1 MDDRTEPAVVIGAT
15 SDMGCVIVRKPA
27 DGRWRVR
34 LAVRDLGRLER
45 GAPGH
50 RGRAGVAVTLH
61 RCDVLKEDG
70 KLILCP
76 ISSYVL
82 LICLSP

>member
-1 MDDRTEPAVVIGAT
+1 MIGAT
-15 SDMGCVIVRKPA
+15 LDMGRAIVRNPA
-27 DGRWRVR
+27 DGRWRVQ

-45 GAPGH
+45 GAQCH

-61 RCDVLKEDG
+61 RCDVLKDDG
-70 KLILCP
+70 KLVLCP